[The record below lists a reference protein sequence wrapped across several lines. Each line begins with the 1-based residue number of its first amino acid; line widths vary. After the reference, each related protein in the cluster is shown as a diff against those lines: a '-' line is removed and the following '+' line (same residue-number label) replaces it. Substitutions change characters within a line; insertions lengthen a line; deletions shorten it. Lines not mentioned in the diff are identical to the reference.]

1 MKARYSNNNNMPDTY
16 AKRSEGITMTK
27 PTIYGYA
34 RVSTTGQHLK
44 PQVEQLKGAG
54 ATKIFKEKLSGKN
67 LERGKLQ
74 ELLKT
79 LKAGDTLV
87 VTKMDRLARNVSEGM
102 ALIDDLNSRDVTLN
116 VLNMGVF
123 DNSPTSKLIRNI
135 LLSVADWERE
145 MILERQREGIEQA
158 KQAGKYKG
166 RPKTYTSKHKGLQ
179 HALNLFDDRKSNG
192 YTVDEIAEMTGI
204 SKRTI
209 YREAK
214 KRTDAK

>member
-1 MKARYSNNNNMPDTY
+1 MKARYSNNNNMTNTY
-16 AKRSEGITMTK
+16 AKRNEGIIMTK

-44 PQVEQLKGAG
+44 PQIEQLKDVG
-54 ATKIFKEKLSGKN
+54 ATKIYREKLSGKN

-74 ELLKT
+74 ELLNE
-79 LKAGDTLV
+79 LKAGDTLIV
-87 VTKMDRLARNVSEGM
+87 SKMDRLARNVSEGM
-102 ALIDDLNSRDVTLN
+102 ALIDDLNSRNVTLN

-158 KQAGKYKG
+158 KRAGKYKG
-166 RPKTYTSKHKGLQ
+166 RPKTYTKNHKGLN
-179 HALNLFDDRKSNG
+179 HALELFDNRETNG
-192 YTVDEIAEMTGI
+192 HTVDEIAEMTGI